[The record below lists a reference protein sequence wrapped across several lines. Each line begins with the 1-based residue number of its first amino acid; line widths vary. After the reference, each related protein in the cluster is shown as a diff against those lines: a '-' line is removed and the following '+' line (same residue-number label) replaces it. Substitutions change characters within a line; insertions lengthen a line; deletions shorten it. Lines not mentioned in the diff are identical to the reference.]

1 MAVTDLHWLRD
12 IDLELETGK
21 CNCLMG
27 PNGRLPCRL
36 RSMALPSLRCA
47 PRSSTSSRKWNYPR
61 VTVFIWDGEYDTT
74 LRAQL
79 SLLPGMI
86 PAFVIMAIIIVA
98 LFNAIKPAVII
109 ALTIPFALIGITA
122 ILYPPQVSFGFMA
135 LLRAMSLIGLMIKNS
150 IVLFK
155 VIAAMKNSTHGYAGK
170 MSDQDFNDL
179 ANFVT
184 AGQVD
189 MDAMIDRKT
198 RLARG
203 GNADK
208 GAAYYNTVCAGCHAQ
223 DGKEP
228 ADMPPLGA
236 LSHKNPW
243 EVVHKIQNGQP
254 DENMPAMRAF
264 DVQVTV
270 DLLTH
275 LQTLPKE

>member
-1 MAVTDLHWLRD
+1 MMTNKALILFTLLLLGALNAVKAEEASSLARGGQLYDKWFKVIGAEEPTDTHPAWPSSNTKKKGNATHRCKSCHGWDLMGKDGAYSSGSYQTGIKGLRD
-12 IDLELETGK
+12 YQGA
-21 CNCLMG
+21 
-27 PNGRLPCRL
+27 
-36 RSMALPSLRCA
+36 SAA
-47 PRSSTSSRKWNYPR
+47 
-61 VTVFIWDGEYDTT
+61 
-74 LRAQL
+74 
-79 SLLPGMI
+79 
-86 PAFVIMAIIIVA
+86 
-98 LFNAIKPAVII
+98 
-109 ALTIPFALIGITA
+109 
-122 ILYPPQVSFGFMA
+122 
-135 LLRAMSLIGLMIKNS
+135 
-150 IVLFK
+150 K

-198 RLARG
+198 RLAKG